1 MYKLSGVKPVGVQT
15 KWLCMFA
22 QRPVGVNTSWYKNF
36 VLVLVLVVVVV
47 QAFWCCR
54 SLLV

>member
-1 MYKLSGVKPVGVQT
+1 
-15 KWLCMFA
+15 MFA
-22 QRPVGVNTSWYKNF
+22 QRPVGVNICWYKNL

-47 QAFWCCR
+47 VVAAAVVVQAFWCR

>member
-1 MYKLSGVKPVGVQT
+1 
-15 KWLCMFA
+15 MFA

-47 QAFWCCR
+47 VVVVVQAFWCCR